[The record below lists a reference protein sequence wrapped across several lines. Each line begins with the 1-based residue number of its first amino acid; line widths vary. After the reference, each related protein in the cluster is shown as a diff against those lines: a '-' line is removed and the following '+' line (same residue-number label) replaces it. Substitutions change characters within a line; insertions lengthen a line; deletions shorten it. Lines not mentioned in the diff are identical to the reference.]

1 MDTLN
6 EAFMAGLLTGIG
18 ITGMLVA
25 GIFWID
31 KVLDFHWRRKRR

>member
-6 EAFMAGLLTGIG
+6 EAFIAGLLIGFG
-18 ITGMLVA
+18 ITGVLVA

-31 KVLDFHWRRKRR
+31 KVLDFHWRRKHR